1 MIANP
6 RRQVRESVDHLMLVK
21 IVFLSYLRR
30 LHQADQAY
38 TRRLLDDEVITVD
51 EVKLFADLIGGIMD
65 DTVQQQLKGT
75 SPASP
80 ASGAQQ
86 SQPG

>member
-38 TRRLLDDEVITVD
+38 TRRLLDDEVVTVD

-65 DTVQQQLKGT
+65 DTVQQQLKGIN
-75 SPASP
+75 P
-80 ASGAQQ
+80 ASGTK
-86 SQPG
+86 

>member
-1 MIANP
+1 
-6 RRQVRESVDHLMLVK
+6 MLVK

-38 TRRLLDDEVITVD
+38 TRRLLDDEVVTVD

-65 DTVQQQLKGT
+65 DTVQQQLKGIN
-75 SPASP
+75 P
-80 ASGAQQ
+80 ASGTK
-86 SQPG
+86 